1 MNRNTL
7 LLVDDMEVNR
17 AILRNLFEQDYNLLE
32 AENGEQALMLVNQ
45 YQDSIAATLLDV
57 VMPVKDGYQ
66 VMKEMSESG
75 LLDKIPV
82 IVITAQDSTESEVR
96 AFDLGASDI
105 IMKPFESHVVKRRVQ
120 NVVELNRHKLH
131 LEELVEEQAVNLRES
146 KEVLMD
152 ALSSVIEHRSI
163 ESGQHVLRIRMFT
176 KVLLEDVMQSYPEYG
191 LDERK
196 VEIIASA
203 AALHDIGK
211 IAIPDAILNK
221 PGRLTEEEFE
231 IMKTHTEKGC
241 EILAGLDR
249 MHDKEYLSYAYQ
261 ICRYHHERW
270 DGNGYPDGLKGENI
284 PICAQAVGIAD
295 AYDALTTDRV
305 YKKAY
310 TPQKAYNMILNGE
323 CGRFSPR
330 LLECFKKVREQFV
343 ALTRDYADG
352 LSPKKDFEKLSNSD
366 ISPMMQKNENTLEF
380 GQMKYFAMLRYE
392 DSTVMEVD
400 IDSGVYHLVY
410 LQNKDF
416 ESLCSSSLFE
426 KSFRTFAETAVHP
439 DDRSVVLQF
448 FDGYIQNFFQSGF
461 MKHSRKYRVLHRA
474 TGEYVWCEATVLR
487 LMADNTAQNKVLIVW
502 KELEGALTEKSR
514 GICDDSAMEKN
525 LLIGILQCRNDKL
538 FTITY
543 MNEGFVT
550 LFGYG
555 KEEIQEKFQNSY
567 FQMIEPGDRQPMLRQ
582 LHDQLNIG
590 NSVELEYRV
599 KTKNGQVLWLL
610 EKSQAYQGEDGC
622 EYLNCVLIDITQTKQ
637 EQEQLRLTMERHQII
652 MDQTNDIIF
661 EWDIAEDTISY
672 SSNWFHKFGYLPI
685 EEQISIKIPQASH
698 ILPEDIPTF
707 VKLMRD
713 VASGLPYREAE
724 LRIANS
730 DGRYI
735 WCRIRATTQFDDN
748 GKPVKAVGVILD
760 IDSEKRR
767 AQDLIEKADRDNLTH
782 LYNKD
787 AARRRIEHFL
797 KHREATETAA
807 MMIIDLD
814 NFKQV
819 NDSHGHMFGDAALM
833 EVSRQLQKL
842 FRSRDVVARIG
853 GDEFMVFVTNLPNRE
868 ILLARAEKVVTIF
881 QGILEDNL
889 QDYRISCSMGIACC
903 PDDGTNYQDLFQ
915 QCDQALYRAKA
926 QGKNQFVL
934 YNKSTMSKTFGLNSL
949 QTATSRTQI
958 DSDSLSDYEMNGIVQ
973 QAFKELYEA
982 GDVLL
987 AVKSILEMVGEKYHA
1002 SRAYIFEDAE
1012 DGSSCSN
1019 TFEWC
1024 ADGIQPQMDLLQNVQ
1039 YEDLGGDYRGNFDES
1054 GIFYCVDT
1062 SSLPKEQYELLA
1074 HQGVQAVLQC
1084 AIRDDGKFKG
1094 FVGFDDCKTKR
1105 MWTQSQI
1112 NTLTF
1117 VSELLSTFLLK
1128 KRAQDRTAVLAH
1140 DLEMVLDNQNS
1151 WIYVIDPDTYQ
1162 LRYIN
1167 AKTHEIAPNSRIGMC
1182 CYQAF
1187 FARRQPCERCPTR
1200 NIREKVNQTM
1210 EVYNPVLKV
1219 WTLADA
1225 SLIHWDQQDAC
1236 LLSCHDI
1243 TAYKKV
1249 GNKPEA
1255 ETET

>member
-32 AENGEQALMLVNQ
+32 AENGEQALMLINQ
-45 YQDSIAATLLDV
+45 YQDSIAAALLDV

-66 VMKEMSESG
+66 VMKEMSENG

-131 LEELVEEQAVNLRES
+131 LEDLVEEQAVNLRES

-176 KVLLEDVMQSYPEYG
+176 KVILEDVMQSYPEYG

-196 VEIIASA
+196 IEIIASA

-221 PGRLTEEEFE
+221 PGKLTAEEFE

-249 MHDKEYLSYAYQ
+249 MHDKEYLSYAYN

-270 DGNGYPDGLKGENI
+270 DGKGYPDGLKGENI

-352 LSPKKDFEKLSNSD
+352 LSPKKDFEKLSNSGA
-366 ISPMMQKNENTLEF
+366 SQVRLENENTLEF

-410 LQNKDF
+410 LQNNDF

-426 KSFRTFAETAVHP
+426 KSFRIFAETAVHP

-461 MKHSRKYRVLHRA
+461 MRHSRKYRVLHRA

-487 LMADNTAQNKVLIVW
+487 VMVDNPAQHKVLIVW
-502 KELEGALTEKSR
+502 KELSGASAGKNRDAS
-514 GICDDSAMEKN
+514 GDSAMEKS
-525 LLIGILQCRNDKL
+525 LLIGILQCRNDQQ

-567 FQMIEPGDRQPMLRQ
+567 FQMIDSDDRQSLLRQ
-582 LHDQLNIG
+582 FHDQLNNG

-599 KTKNGQVLWLL
+599 KHKNGQVLWLL
-610 EKSQAYQGEDGC
+610 EKSQTYQGEDGC

-672 SSNWFHKFGYLPI
+672 SSNWFNKFGYLPI
-685 EEQISIKIPQASH
+685 AEQIATKIPQASH
-698 ILPEDIPTF
+698 ILPEDIQSF
-707 VKLMRD
+707 VKLMQD
-713 VASGLPYREAE
+713 VVSGLPYGEAE

-735 WCRIRATTQFDDN
+735 WCRIRATTQFDDS
-748 GKPVKAVGVILD
+748 GRPVKAVGVILD

-797 KHREATETAA
+797 KQREASETAA

-814 NFKQV
+814 NFKLV
-819 NDSHGHMFGDAALM
+819 NDSHGHMFGDAVLV

-868 ILLARAEKVVTIF
+868 ILEEQAGKVITVF
-881 QGILEDNL
+881 QNILEDNL
-889 QDYRISCSMGIACC
+889 QDCMLSCSMGIACC
-903 PDDGTNYQDLFQ
+903 PEDGTNYQDLFQ

-934 YNKSTMSKTFGLNSL
+934 FNKSTMSKTFGLNTL
-949 QTATSRTQI
+949 QMAMLRTQI
-958 DSDSLSDYEMNGIVQ
+958 DSDDLSDYETNGIVQ

-982 GDVLL
+982 GDVVL
-987 AVKSILEMVGEKYHA
+987 AVNSILEMVGKKYHT

-1012 DGSSCSN
+1012 DGRSCSN

-1024 ADGIQPQMDLLQNVQ
+1024 AEGIEPQIDSLQNIKYV
-1039 YEDLGGDYRGNFDES
+1039 ELGDDYHGNFDEN
-1054 GIFYCVDT
+1054 GIFYCADVT
-1062 SSLPKEQYELLA
+1062 SLPKEQYVILA
-1074 HQGVQAVLQC
+1074 PQGVQSVLQC

-1094 FVGFDDCKTKR
+1094 FVGFDDCKSKR

-1112 NTLTF
+1112 NALTF

-1128 KRAQDRTAVLAH
+1128 KRAQDRAETMAR

-1151 WIYVIDPDTYQ
+1151 WIYVIDPDTYL

-1167 AKTHEIAPNSRIGMC
+1167 AKTREIAPDSQIGMP

-1187 FARRQPCERCPTR
+1187 FDRRQPCDQCPAR

-1219 WTLADA
+1219 WTIADA
-1225 SLIHWDQQDAC
+1225 SFIHWGQQDAC

-1243 TAYKKV
+1243 TPYKREEK
-1249 GNKPEA
+1249 
-1255 ETET
+1255 